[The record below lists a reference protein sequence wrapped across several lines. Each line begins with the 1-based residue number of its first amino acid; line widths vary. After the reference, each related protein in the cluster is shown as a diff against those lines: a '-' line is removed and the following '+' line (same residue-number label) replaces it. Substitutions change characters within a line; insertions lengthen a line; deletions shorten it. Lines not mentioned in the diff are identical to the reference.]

1 MIWFVFSVLSAAA
14 VGLMLMSLRPQKTA
28 AGRAELSRAIFE
40 DQLGEIDRDFKR
52 GVISNDEATAAR
64 AEVSRNILKA
74 SRTATSQVVRRDT
87 VSRTG
92 ILLAALLVPA
102 ITFGYYAQFGN
113 PDIVSLSVAD
123 RTAER
128 QERDEII
135 GLASR
140 LETELRSH
148 PQGGPSGGWML
159 LGQTQMRLGNYESA
173 ADAFSVVANREEADS
188 AVYSMLAEALIAQ
201 EQGVVTPRADAAITR
216 ARELDPM
223 NPAGTFYAALSLEQ
237 SGQGGAAH
245 DLIVERLKLA
255 DGYYPWMDS
264 LVGQANRIG
273 ATLGRDPISLAEF
286 APMEAQPGPS
296 QDDIAAAQEMSEE
309 DRAAFIVSMVDRLA
323 TRLENEPNNL
333 DGWLRLANAYSVLGN
348 QEEAV
353 TAFETAVRLADA
365 LPDSDPRKAAATQ
378 GLQSL
383 RD

>member
-28 AGRAELSRAIFE
+28 AGRVELSRAIFE
-40 DQLGEIDRDFKR
+40 DQLGEIDRDLKR
-52 GVISNDEATAAR
+52 GVISDDEATAAR

-135 GLASR
+135 SLASR
-140 LETELRSH
+140 LETELRAH
-148 PQGGPSGGWML
+148 PQGGPSEGWML
-159 LGQTQMRLGNYESA
+159 LGQTQMRLGNYGSA

-188 AVYSMLAEALIAQ
+188 AVFSMLAEALIAQ

-216 ARELDPM
+216 ARELNPM
-223 NPAGTFYAALSLEQ
+223 NPAGTFYSALSLEQ
-237 SGQGGAAH
+237 SGQGGAAY
-245 DLIVERLKLA
+245 DLIVERLELS

-286 APMEAQPGPS
+286 APMGGQPGPS

-323 TRLENEPNNL
+323 TRLEDEPNDL